1 MTAPAR
7 NLLRDAWGQVGRVTI
22 IPGDLLPGDAAHA
35 PWPAALVIATGIAVG
50 AGAWLAGRVV
60 GAIGVAHGLWALVA
74 VVGAI
79 VLGAAIVERG
89 LHAASE
95 RWLGA
100 RWASLV
106 VGGSVLGR
114 VVALWSIA
122 PRYWLGALVLSTAAG
137 RWAAVGL
144 QRLGDVAAPGRG
156 RTFVVG
162 PFAWLELAAASI
174 VVVALFVLVGGA
186 AGVAIALAAVIIAVG
201 LGLGVQI
208 LDRELAGDSLAAIA
222 AAIELVV
229 LVGLAAVEP
238 ATVSPFVR

>member
-7 NLLRDAWGQVGRVTI
+7 NLLRDAWSQVGRVTI
-22 IPGDLLPGDAAHA
+22 VPQGDSAQPPL
-35 PWPAALVIATGIAVG
+35 PAALVIATGIAVG
-50 AGAWLAGRVV
+50 AGAWLVGRVL
-60 GAIGVAHGLWALVA
+60 GAIGIAPALSALVA
-74 VVGAI
+74 VVATV
-79 VLGAAIVERG
+79 VLGAAVVERG

-106 VGGSVLGR
+106 VGASVLGR
-114 VVALWSIA
+114 LVALWSIA
-122 PRYWLGALVLSTAAG
+122 PRYWLGALVLGVAAG

-156 RTFVVG
+156 RTFVIG
-162 PFAWLELAAASI
+162 AFSWLELAVASI
-174 VVVALFVLVGGA
+174 VLAALFVLVAGA
-186 AGVAIALAAVIIAVG
+186 AGFAIALAAVLVAVG
-201 LGLGVQI
+201 LGLGAQI

-238 ATVSPFVR
+238 ASVSPFIR

>member
-1 MTAPAR
+1 MSAPAR

-22 IPGDLLPGDAAHA
+22 VPEGDSAQA

-50 AGAWLAGRVV
+50 AAAWLAGRLV
-60 GAIGVAHGLWALVA
+60 GAIGVAPALWALVST
-74 VVGAI
+74 VVVV
-79 VLGAAIVERG
+79 VLGAAVVERG
-89 LHAASE
+89 LHASSE

-106 VGGSVLGR
+106 VGGSVLGK

-122 PRYWLGALVLSTAAG
+122 PRFWPGALVLSVAAG

-156 RTFVVG
+156 RTFVIG
-162 PFAWLELAAASI
+162 AFSWLELAVAS
-174 VVVALFVLVGGA
+174 VVIAALFVLVGGA
-186 AGVAIALAAVIIAVG
+186 AGLAIALAAVVVAVA

-208 LDRELAGDSLAAIA
+208 LDRELAGDSLAAVA
-222 AAIELVV
+222 AVIELVV
-229 LVGLAAVEP
+229 LIGMAAAEP
-238 ATVSPFVR
+238 AALSPFVR

>member
-1 MTAPAR
+1 MSERAR
-7 NLLRDAWGQVGRVTI
+7 NLLRDTWSQVGRVTI
-22 IPGDLLPGDAAHA
+22 VPEGDSAQA

-50 AGAWLAGRVV
+50 AGAWLSGRLV
-60 GAIGVAHGLWALVA
+60 GAIGVAPGLWALVA
-74 VVGAI
+74 VVGTI

-114 VVALWSIA
+114 VVAIWAIA
-122 PRYWLGALVLSTAAG
+122 PKYWLGAFVLSVAAG

-162 PFAWLELAAASI
+162 AYTWLELAVASI
-174 VVVALFVLVGGA
+174 VLTALFVLVGGA
-186 AGVAIALAAVIIAVG
+186 AAFAVLLAAVIIAVG

-229 LVGLAAVEP
+229 LVGMAAVEP
-238 ATVSPFVR
+238 ATLSPFVR

>member
-1 MTAPAR
+1 MSAPAR

-22 IPGDLLPGDAAHA
+22 VPQGDSAQA
-35 PWPAALVIATGIAVG
+35 PWPAALVIATGIVVG
-50 AGAWLAGRVV
+50 ACAWLAGRIV
-60 GAIGVAHGLWALVA
+60 GAIGVAPGLWALVA
-74 VVGAI
+74 VVATV
-79 VLGAAIVERG
+79 VLGAAVVERG

-122 PRYWLGALVLSTAAG
+122 PTYWLGAFVLSVAAG

-144 QRLGDVAAPGRG
+144 QRLGDVAASGRG
-156 RTFVVG
+156 RTFVIG
-162 PFAWLELAAASI
+162 AFTWLELAVASVVIAAM
-174 VVVALFVLVGGA
+174 FVLVAGA
-186 AGVAIALAAVIIAVG
+186 AGFAIALAAVLVAVA

-208 LDRELAGDSLAAIA
+208 LDRELAGDSLAAVA
-222 AAIELVV
+222 AVIELVV
-229 LVGLAAVEP
+229 LVGMAAVEP
-238 ATVSPFVR
+238 ATLSPFVR

>member
-1 MTAPAR
+1 MSAPAR
-7 NLLRDAWGQVGRVTI
+7 NPLRDAWSQVGRVTI
-22 IPGDLLPGDAAHA
+22 VPQGDSAQA
-35 PWPAALVIATGIAVG
+35 PLPAALVIATGIAVG

-60 GAIGVAHGLWALVA
+60 GAIGVAPGLWALVA

-89 LHAASE
+89 LHASME

-106 VGGSVLGR
+106 VGGAVLGR

-122 PRYWLGALVLSTAAG
+122 PKYWLGALVLSVAAG

-156 RTFVVG
+156 RTFVIST
-162 PFAWLELAAASI
+162 FTWIELAVASI
-174 VVVALFVLVGGA
+174 VLAALFVLVGGA
-186 AGVAIALAAVIIAVG
+186 AGFAIALAAVIIAVG

-229 LVGLAAVEP
+229 LVGMAAVEP
-238 ATVSPFVR
+238 ASLSPFVP

>member
-1 MTAPAR
+1 MSASAR

-22 IPGDLLPGDAAHA
+22 VPQGDSSQA

-50 AGAWLAGRVV
+50 AGAWLAGRIV
-60 GAIGVAHGLWALVA
+60 GGLGVAPGLWALVA

-89 LHAASE
+89 LHASTE

-106 VGGSVLGR
+106 VGGGVLAR

-122 PRYWLGALVLSTAAG
+122 PRYWLGALVLSVAAG

-144 QRLGDVAAPGRG
+144 QRLGDVGAPGRG

-162 PFAWLELAAASI
+162 AYSWIELAVASI
-174 VVVALFVLVGGA
+174 VLAALFVLVAGA
-186 AGVAIALAAVIIAVG
+186 AGFAIALVAVIVAVG

-222 AAIELVV
+222 AAVELVV
-229 LVGLAAVEP
+229 LVGMAALEP
-238 ATVSPFVR
+238 ATLSPFVR

>member
-1 MTAPAR
+1 MSAPAR
-7 NLLRDAWGQVGRVTI
+7 NLLREAWGQVGRVTI
-22 IPGDLLPGDAAHA
+22 VPEGDSAQA
-35 PWPAALVIATGIAVG
+35 PWPAAVVIATGVAVG
-50 AGAWLAGRVV
+50 AGAWLCGRVV
-60 GAIGVAHGLWALVA
+60 GALGVAPALWSLIA
-74 VVGAI
+74 VVAAV
-79 VLGAAIVERG
+79 VLGAAVVERG

-100 RWASLV
+100 RWATLV

-114 VVALWSIA
+114 VVALWSLA
-122 PRYWLGALVLSTAAG
+122 PRYWLGALVLAVAAG

-162 PFAWLELAAASI
+162 AYGWLELAVAS
-174 VVVALFVLVGGA
+174 VVLAALFVLV
-186 AGVAIALAAVIIAVG
+186 AGPVGFAIALVAVIAAVG

-229 LVGLAAVEP
+229 LVGLAAAEP
-238 ATVSPFVR
+238 ATLSPFVR